1 MEIFPLIW
9 LGVSI
14 VAAIALFVLR
24 PNHHVTWLVVIVL
37 MTAFS
42 IWASLPNNPGIRVDL
57 NGDGGYEIDK
67 PIAIRQGLDLA
78 GGVKVLLQ
86 ADVPPDT
93 SLPRSSME
101 EVRRIV
107 ENRIDALGALE
118 PVVQLQGDRRV
129 IIEIPGYENP
139 ESAVALVRQTALLEF
154 VDFGTNPL
162 PAGTAVQTDY
172 KTGSN
177 AGTSQ
182 EATATPEATPT
193 DPAAAPTEAPAGP
206 IYHTVFAGDILQTAD
221 VGLDRQTTNPL
232 VTFTLTPEGS
242 TLFADYTTAHTNQ
255 YLGIVLD
262 GVVLS
267 SPRII
272 QPITGGSGSITGS
285 FTLEEATQ
293 LATQLRYGSL
303 PVPLRVESTSTVGP
317 TLGQISVDQSIRA
330 GVIGIVVV
338 LIFMLVYY
346 RIPGISAA
354 LALIIFALFNLT
366 IYKLVPVTITL
377 PAITGFLISVGTA
390 VDGNILIFE
399 RMKEELRHGKRL
411 GMAVDAGFDRAWTSI
426 RDSNFSTIII
436 CAVLYAFGT
445 SFGAGAVRGFAVTLA
460 LGLIVNLFTA
470 VTVTRTFLHFIMLP
484 LSDGFVATNRW
495 LLGLSREA

>member
-1 MEIFPLIW
+1 
-9 LGVSI
+9 V
-14 VAAIALFVLR
+14 
-24 PNHHVTWLVVIVL
+24 WLVLITF

-42 IWASLPNNPGIRVDL
+42 VWASLPNNPGIRVDF
-57 NGDGGYEIDK
+57 NGDGTYEIDK
-67 PIAIRQGLDLA
+67 PIVIRQGLDLA
-78 GGVKVLLQ
+78 GGLKVLLQ

-129 IIEIPGYENP
+129 IIEIPGYEDP
-139 ESAVALVRQTALLEF
+139 ESAVSLVRQTALLEF
-154 VDFGTNPL
+154 VDFGSNPL
-162 PAGTAVQTDY
+162 PAGTAVKTDY
-172 KTGSN
+172 ITGS
-177 AGTSQ
+177 GTGSTQ
-182 EATATPEATPT
+182 TATPEATPT
-193 DPAAAPTEAPAGP
+193 EGAAAQPEVPVGPT
-206 IYHTVFAGDILQTAD
+206 YHTVFAGDILQTAD
-221 VGLDRQTTNPL
+221 VGLDNQTTNPL
-232 VTFTLTPEGS
+232 VTFVLTPEGS
-242 TLFADYTTAHTNQ
+242 TLFADYTTSHTGQ

-267 SPRII
+267 SPRIQ
-272 QPITGGSGSITGS
+272 QPITGGTGSITGS

-293 LATQLRYGSL
+293 LATQLRYGAL

-330 GVIGIVVV
+330 GIIGVVVV

-346 RIPGISAA
+346 RIPGIAAA

-366 IYKLVPVTITL
+366 IYKLVPVTMTL

-399 RMKEELRHGKRL
+399 RMKEELRHGRRL
-411 GMAVDAGFDRAWTSI
+411 GQAVDAGFDRAWTSI

-436 CAVLYAFGT
+436 CTVLYAFGT

-460 LGLIVNLFTA
+460 LGLIINLFTA

-484 LSDGFVATNRW
+484 LSDGFAASNRW